1 MNSSLIFFY
10 SYLRSMR
17 VLYTISVRVVAFFL
31 RIIALFN
38 PKIRL
43 FVTGRK
49 HTFEKLSLLKAEDK
63 VVWLHAASL
72 GEFEQ
77 GRPILEAIKKDH
89 PSYKIVLS
97 FFSPSGYEVRKNYE
111 LADVVCYLP
120 MDTPKAMHRF
130 VQQVHP
136 SMAIIVKYEFWP
148 AMLTALK
155 NHEVD
160 TLLVSGIFRPNQSF
174 FKWYGAYMRSKLTT
188 FSHFFLQNERSLQL
202 INSIG
207 FNNAS
212 LSGDTR
218 FDRVTAL
225 QHTDNTLPFLKEFK
239 GDHYLV
245 MAGSS
250 WPEDE
255 QLFIN
260 YINEQATADEKFV
273 FAPHTIKP
281 EKIKEFTKALRVKT
295 VCFSDYKGRDL
306 SEYQVFVLDTIGL
319 LTKAYSYAD
328 VAYVGGGLATG
339 LHNILEPATFGIP
352 VIFGGVKY
360 DKFQEAH
367 DLLALKG
374 ASAITDQQQLNATL
388 IKLRD
393 HADFRNTQ
401 GSINKKYITD
411 NKGATVAVMNYIN
424 QKL

>member
-1 MNSSLIFFY
+1 
-10 SYLRSMR
+10 
-17 VLYTISVRVVAFFL
+17 
-31 RIIALFN
+31 
-38 PKIRL
+38 
-43 FVTGRK
+43 
-49 HTFEKLSLLKAEDK
+49 
-63 VVWLHAASL
+63 
-72 GEFEQ
+72 
-77 GRPILEAIKKDH
+77 
-89 PSYKIVLS
+89 
-97 FFSPSGYEVRKNYE
+97 
-111 LADVVCYLP
+111 
-120 MDTPKAMHRF
+120 
-130 VQQVHP
+130 
-136 SMAIIVKYEFWP
+136 
-148 AMLTALK
+148 
-155 NHEVD
+155 
-160 TLLVSGIFRPNQSF
+160 
-174 FKWYGAYMRSKLTT
+174 MRSKLTT

-239 GDHYLV
+239 EDHYLV